1 MNWFR
6 RSPSASSVQNHKQ
19 NQGGIWG
26 CSSNGPGVVDPTT
39 WHEAFQSHWLQA
51 YSILQQNPSPTSVE
65 QVTAVTRHLDQMVLL
80 LLTEVNS
87 SPEPT
92 IGPIMDYLFTE
103 NILEKVTLWMSF
115 AENDVDLSNFCK
127 RNMLKLY
134 EGILNQSQHVLLVHK
149 PILIPILQLL
159 EDCSQLSTPKDYEI
173 EKLFVL
179 LLNQIVVKIT
189 DKEQSTLLLE
199 FFFKPD
205 NTDDGPPK
213 FLVFSLLIPYLYDE
227 GNVGQLAR
235 DALLLILAVSRRVES
250 VGRFVADHSNFC
262 PVLIFSAQI

>member
-1 MNWFR
+1 MNWPWR
-6 RSPSASSVQNHKQ
+6 RSPSTNNVKQ
-19 NQGGIWG
+19 TFWG
-26 CSSNGPGVVDPTT
+26 SAVGVVDPTT

-51 YSILQQNPSPTSVE
+51 FAVLQQNPSPTNVE

-87 SPEPT
+87 STEPT

-103 NILEKVTLWMSF
+103 NVLEKVTLWMSF
-115 AENDVDLSNFCK
+115 AENDPDLSNFCK

-134 EGILNQSQHVLLVHK
+134 EGILNQSQQCLLVHK
-149 PILIPILQLL
+149 PILTPILQLL
-159 EDCSQLSTPKDYEI
+159 EDCSCLTTPKDYEI

-189 DKEQSTLLLE
+189 DKEQSPLLE
-199 FFFKPD
+199 FFFRPD
-205 NTDDGPPK
+205 LTEEGPPK

-250 VGRFVADHSNFC
+250 VGRFVAEHSNFC
-262 PVLIFSAQI
+262 PV